1 MNRFR
6 RTLTVLALGVV
17 AVLLGTLPA
26 SATFSE
32 MVKLPK
38 QVAVSTT
45 TLAAPTNVRV
55 QVSCPNYYSMSAVV
69 SWRASTSD
77 RISGYVV
84 TASVAG
90 MELTSATGPTETTV
104 TYSTGRSPGY
114 QVSVTVSVL
123 TDYGWRKV
131 SAPVVVTTC

>member
-1 MNRFR
+1 MTVIR
-6 RTLTVLALGVV
+6 RAVTLIALALT

-26 SATFSE
+26 SATFAD
-32 MVKLPK
+32 MVKMPTPTTL
-38 QVAVSTT
+38 STT
-45 TLAAPTNVRV
+45 TVAAPTNVRV
-55 QVSCPNYYSMSAVV
+55 TVSCPTLYSMEAVV
-69 SWRASTSD
+69 TWRASTSG

-84 TASVAG
+84 TASFVG
-90 MELTSATGPTETTV
+90 QTLTASAGPTQTTV

-123 TDYGWRKV
+123 TDYGWSKV